1 MIGIEPIKAS
11 SYSALFGECS
21 LRHERHIWL
30 APFCIFCSGC
40 SSLISAGILSYFSIM
55 AVEGGYLTELLTEKD
70 NLDPSFVHSM
80 RLLTEGRRFIF
91 SKITSATS
99 RKVGA

>member
-1 MIGIEPIKAS
+1 
-11 SYSALFGECS
+11 
-21 LRHERHIWL
+21 
-30 APFCIFCSGC
+30 
-40 SSLISAGILSYFSIM
+40 M